1 VGRSQGL
8 GQTSRESE
16 THLEVAKHELKSWPA
31 FFEAILAGE
40 KTHELRRSDDR
51 TFNVGDVLLLR
62 EFDPNF
68 NRYTGRELRVKVTY
82 VTSTKN
88 PCALSEASL
97 HPDFCI
103 LSIKKL

>member
-1 VGRSQGL
+1 VARSQGL
-8 GQTSRESE
+8 SRTSRGSE
-16 THLEVAKHELKSWPA
+16 TRVDVPKHELKSWPA

-40 KTHELRRSDDR
+40 KTHELRRGDDR

-62 EFDPNF
+62 EFDPKF
-68 NRYTGRELRVKVTY
+68 SRYSGRELRVKVTY

-88 PCALSEASL
+88 PCALSETSL

>member
-1 VGRSQGL
+1 
-8 GQTSRESE
+8 
-16 THLEVAKHELKSWPA
+16 LEVAKYELKSWPA

-40 KTHELRRSDDR
+40 KNHELRRSDDR
-51 TFNVGDVLLLR
+51 SFNVGDVLLLR
-62 EFDPNF
+62 EFDPKS

-88 PCALSEASL
+88 PCALSETSL